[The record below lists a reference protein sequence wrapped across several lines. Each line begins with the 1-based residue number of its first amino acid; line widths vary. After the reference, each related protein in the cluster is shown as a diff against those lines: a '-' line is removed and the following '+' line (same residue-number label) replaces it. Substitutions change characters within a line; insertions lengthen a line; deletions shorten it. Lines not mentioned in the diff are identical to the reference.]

1 MSSAEFEMQPMQTD
15 LDKAKHAADVVLA
28 KHKDNPN
35 IAKTIDNLIAGT
47 QSGEFQD
54 DNYAYI
60 TDADFDALKALA
72 DAYNT
77 NLSRTENEH
86 YRKQMQI
93 LIELLAGIKS
103 AHPEFP
109 KFSGG
114 SKKRSKRR
122 SKRRSNRR
130 SKKSRSRRTTSHRR
144 RSRARR

>member
-1 MSSAEFEMQPMQTD
+1 MTEMKPMQTD
-15 LDKAKHAADVVLA
+15 LALDKAKHAADMVLA
-28 KHKDNPN
+28 KHKDKPN
-35 IAKTIDNLIAGT
+35 ITMTIHNLSAGR

-60 TDADFDALKALA
+60 TKADFDALKALA
-72 DAYNT
+72 DAYNSEL
-77 NLSRTENEH
+77 NVENAH
-86 YRKQMQI
+86 YRTQLQI
-93 LIELLAGIKS
+93 LMELLVGIKG

-109 KFSGG
+109 EFSGG

>member
-1 MSSAEFEMQPMQTD
+1 MTESVEMKTMQTD
-15 LDKAKHAADVVLA
+15 LDKAKHAADGVLDKYKA
-28 KHKDNPN
+28 NAN
-35 IAKTIDNLIAGT
+35 IAKTINDLSAGR

-60 TDADFDALKALA
+60 TKADFDALKALA

-77 NLSRTENEH
+77 ELNVENAH
-86 YRKQMQI
+86 YRKQLQI
-93 LIELLAGIKS
+93 LMELLAGIKG

-109 KFSGG
+109 EFSGG

-122 SKRRSNRR
+122 SIRR